1 MMPTA
6 VQRALITLTLAI
18 VLASPLRGEPEGEDT
33 FYLKATLG
41 YNMPFIPALSDELSR
56 QGLGEKLGQGGGLNI
71 SLGRSF
77 LNKSWAVEF
86 SAYISLYTSFRY
98 LNEYEDFYGD
108 MRHFGFGGVVAK
120 RFPLGGDDL
129 TAVLGIGGAYGRT
142 ELISGGGKLDVFE
155 GIALARAERKIR
167 ENIGLLAEIA
177 YTSGFT
183 EDTFDS
189 PYLENVSGDVLFTS
203 DYEAL
208 EARFTSL
215 EFRLGVI
222 IWLKKLSPYGGR

>member
-1 MMPTA
+1 MEAPA
-6 VQRALITLTLAI
+6 VHRAIIMLILAI
-18 VLASPLRGEPEGEDT
+18 VLASPLNAEDGDT
-33 FYLKATLG
+33 FYFKATLG
-41 YNMPFIPALSDELSR
+41 YSKPFIPTLSDELSR
-56 QGLGEKLGQGGGLNI
+56 QGLGEELGQGGGLNV

-86 SAYISLYTSFRY
+86 SAYISLYTSFKY

-108 MRHFGFGGVVAK
+108 MRHFGFGGVVLK
-120 RFPLGGDDL
+120 RFPLGGDAL
-129 TAVLGIGGAYGRT
+129 AAAIGGGAAYGRT

-155 GIALARAERKIR
+155 GIALARVERKIR
-167 ENIGLLAEIA
+167 DNIDLAAEIV
-177 YTSGFT
+177 YTSGFA

-215 EFRLGVI
+215 EFRFGVI
-222 IWLKKLSPYGGR
+222 VWLKKLSPYGGR

>member
-1 MMPTA
+1 MEAAA
-6 VQRALITLTLAI
+6 VRRTLLILILAI
-18 VLASPLRGEPEGEDT
+18 LLAPPLGAEEEDT

-41 YNMPFIPALSDELSR
+41 YSRPFIPALSDELSR
-56 QGLGEKLGQGGGLNI
+56 QGSGEELGHGGGLNV

-77 LNKSWAVEF
+77 LNRSWAVEL

-98 LNEYEDFYGD
+98 LNDYEDFYGD
-108 MRHFGFGGVVAK
+108 MKHFGFGGVVVK
-120 RFPLGGDDL
+120 RFPLGGDAL
-129 TAVLGIGGAYGRT
+129 AAAIGAGAAYGRT

-155 GIALARAERKIR
+155 GIALARVERRIR
-167 ENIGLLAEIA
+167 DNIDLAAEIA
-177 YTSGFT
+177 YTRGFA
-183 EDTFDS
+183 EDTFDA

-208 EARFTSL
+208 EDRFACL

-222 IWLKKLSPYGGR
+222 VWLKKLSPYGGR